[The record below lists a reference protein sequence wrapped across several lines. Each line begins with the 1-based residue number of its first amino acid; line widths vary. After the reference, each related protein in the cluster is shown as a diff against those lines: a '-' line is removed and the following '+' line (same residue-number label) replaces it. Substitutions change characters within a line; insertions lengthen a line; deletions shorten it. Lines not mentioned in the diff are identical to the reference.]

1 MFRSSQ
7 HTILRGVFAR
17 IRNCQVRTIRT
28 RGGTNIY
35 TDALRRD
42 ERLLKRLEAQ
52 LANVQAKIK
61 RDEAEALEFMKQ
73 RPGTGPNDELEVDD
87 HGFYFW
93 EKVLTAEDRKDLASH
108 GINSLDELYTV
119 YQAAEDTMTKPPY
132 PKLELLEPRSR
143 FAYQMYQSIPERIS
157 NDAHAKAKS
166 PLRSWF

>member
-1 MFRSSQ
+1 MVRVSSHNFQ
-7 HTILRGVFAR
+7 CTCPI
-17 IRNCQVRTIRT
+17 
-28 RGGTNIY
+28 
-35 TDALRRD
+35 DP
-42 ERLLKRLEAQ
+42 E
-52 LANVQAKIK
+52 
-61 RDEAEALEFMKQ
+61 
-73 RPGTGPNDELEVDD
+73 D

-108 GINSLDELYTV
+108 GINSCESGVVPAILPDLPHPVDELYTV